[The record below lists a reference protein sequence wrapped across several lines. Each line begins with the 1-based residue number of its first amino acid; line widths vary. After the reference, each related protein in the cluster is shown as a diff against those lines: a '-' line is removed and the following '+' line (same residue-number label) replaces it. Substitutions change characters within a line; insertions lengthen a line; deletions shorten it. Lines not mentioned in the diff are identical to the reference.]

1 MAGRAKRGIIG
12 GSDPKRDPKWA
23 RPFCTF
29 SSSEKCEEL
38 SPFPGALSK
47 VHIARSNIAGS
58 SHAKIE
64 AFPYVPPSCVA
75 LLFLEN
81 NSKTLS
87 AAIVHSCNIFWLKMT
102 GSRFSKPLG
111 GRKEKRKRERHVV
124 TAGFIRRRTKRR
136 PRKSVRAQFWSVPLF
151 CQWRTRDNNV
161 WLLFGQLQQLNACIV
176 NSEKGKKI
184 NKRLFRIRKNKI
196 QMWSGILY
204 KRLGYRIW
212 KLDVC

>member
-1 MAGRAKRGIIG
+1 MVRLVAWSGWPGQTWHRGMAGATRNVTQNGLVLSVRF
-12 GSDPKRDPKWA
+12 PHPRNA
-23 RPFCTF
+23 RNYR
-29 SSSEKCEEL
+29 L
-38 SPFPGALSK
+38 FPLSK
-47 VHIARSNIAGS
+47 VHIARSNIAAS

-64 AFPYVPPSCVA
+64 AFPYVPLSCVA

-124 TAGFIRRRTKRR
+124 SAGFIRRRTKRR

-176 NSEKGKKI
+176 NSEKGKKKKQETNR
-184 NKRLFRIRKNKI
+184 NKKEQNSNVERDLIK
-196 QMWSGILY
+196 G
-204 KRLGYRIW
+204 
-212 KLDVC
+212 